1 MNLLQ
6 RIDRWGETH
15 HPRWLDGIRVLLGIF
30 LFYKGVV
37 FIQNIDVL
45 KAVINE
51 NPALTVMSFW
61 LAHYIVFAHLTGGVL
76 IIFGLLTRVAVL
88 ANIPVL
94 LGAIIFVHTSTG
106 LFSVH
111 GGVGLSI
118 LVLLLLVFFLVEGS
132 GPISFDD
139 YIRRHPESSRS

>member
-15 HPRWLDGIRVLLGIF
+15 HPRWLDAIRVLLGVF

-51 NPALTVMSFW
+51 NPVLTVMSFW
-61 LAHYIVFAHLTGGVL
+61 LAHYIVFAHLAGGVL
-76 IIFGLLTRVAVL
+76 IIFGLLTRVAIL

-94 LGAIIFVHTSTG
+94 IGAIFFVHTSTG

-111 GGVGLSI
+111 GEAGLSI

-132 GPISFDD
+132 GPISFDE
-139 YIRRHPESSRS
+139 YMRRHPA

>member
-15 HPRWLDGIRVLLGIF
+15 HPRWLDAIRVLLGVF

-45 KAVINE
+45 KSVISE
-51 NPALTVMSFW
+51 SPVLTVMSFW
-61 LAHYIVFAHLTGGVL
+61 LAHYIVFAHLAGGVL
-76 IIFGLLTRVAVL
+76 IIFGLLTRVAIL
-88 ANIPVL
+88 ANIPIL
-94 LGAIIFVHTSTG
+94 LGAIIFVQTSTG
-106 LFSVH
+106 LFNVH
-111 GGVGLSI
+111 GGAGLSI

-132 GPISFDD
+132 GPISFDE
-139 YIRRHPESSRS
+139 YMRRHPA

>member
-6 RIDRWGETH
+6 RIDRWGERH
-15 HPRWLDGIRVLLGIF
+15 HPRWLDGIRVLLGVF

-37 FIQNIDVL
+37 FIQNIDAL
-45 KAVINE
+45 KAVIDE
-51 NPALTVMSFW
+51 SPWLTVMSFW
-61 LAHYIVFAHLTGGVL
+61 LAHYIVFAHLLGGVL

-88 ANIPVL
+88 AQIPIL
-94 LGAIIFVHTSTG
+94 LGAIFFVHTSTG
-106 LFSVH
+106 LFNVH
-111 GGVGLSI
+111 EGTGLSI

-139 YIRRHPESSRS
+139 YMRRHPA

>member
-15 HPRWLDGIRVLLGIF
+15 HPRWLDAIRVLLGVF

-45 KAVINE
+45 KSVINE
-51 NPALTVMSFW
+51 NPVLTVMSFW
-61 LAHYIVFAHLTGGVL
+61 LAHYIVFAHLAGGVL
-76 IIFGLLTRVAVL
+76 IIFGLLTRVAIL
-88 ANIPVL
+88 ANIPIL
-94 LGAIIFVHTSTG
+94 IGAIFFVHTSTG
-106 LFSVH
+106 LFNVH
-111 GGVGLSI
+111 GEAGLSI

-132 GPISFDD
+132 GPISFDE
-139 YIRRHPESSRS
+139 YMRRHPA